1 MEGIVRYFE
10 TRATYNMKTLLHGK
24 RDCRKLLLMKSNNEG
39 GGSLIS
45 FCRNNEFLWCA
56 HCAVDQFFLRVEFP
70 FRPLTFLKNTFRHL
84 PRILFYRQR
93 QCQRL
98 PVVISLAYNMKN
110 FPFKQNR
117 KRVDNTFSAHKTVY
131 RNCDRTWSNF
141 LQWRSSFRVTSI
153 YKSIRF
159 PLCSVYPKFASL
171 EYSVAFPFDG

>member
-1 MEGIVRYFE
+1 MRS
-10 TRATYNMKTLLHGK
+10 L
-24 RDCRKLLLMKSNNEG
+24 C
-39 GGSLIS
+39 GGSI
-45 FCRNNEFLWCA
+45 FFTRRVFLPTSDLFKKYFPPLAA
-56 HCAVDQFFLRVEFP
+56 H
-70 FRPLTFLKNTFRHL
+70 TFLPPKT
-84 PRILFYRQR
+84 
-93 QCQRL
+93 CQRL

-110 FPFKQNR
+110 FPFKRNR